1 MANCS
6 NCSAPLLSGSI
17 KCEYCGSR
25 NDIDLK
31 GINYYTTNEPDSE
44 RICPRCNIRL
54 KTIDLKVEG
63 KFLVE
68 RCDECLGLFF
78 DPGELEAL
86 LQATVTNVFAIDRSR
101 LNAIN
106 ATRRAENY
114 AITYLKCPICSTMMN
129 RVNFGAKSGV
139 VVDICKDH
147 GVWLDGGEL
156 RHLAE
161 WMKAGGKLLDQERQE
176 ERKRQEAEAQLELL
190 KQRSKSSTGG
200 EFSEYGGFRNYDGN
214 DTDDLFE
221 LLKKAVIFFT
231 R

>member
-1 MANCS
+1 MSLPSTEAAECHQCNQ
-6 NCSAPLLSGSI
+6 
-17 KCEYCGSR
+17 KSR
-25 NDIDLK
+25 RLR
-31 GINYYTTNEPDSE
+31 YY
-44 RICPRCNIRL
+44 L
-54 KTIDLKVEG
+54 
-63 KFLVE
+63 
-68 RCDECLGLFF
+68 
-78 DPGELEAL
+78 
-86 LQATVTNVFAIDRSR
+86 
-101 LNAIN
+101 
-106 ATRRAENY
+106 
-114 AITYLKCPICSTMMN
+114 LKCPICSKMMN

-139 VVDICKDH
+139 VVDVCKDH

-176 ERKRQEAEAQLELL
+176 ERKRQEAEAERELL
-190 KQRSKSSTGG
+190 KQRSITSAGG

>member
-1 MANCS
+1 MANCA
-6 NCSAPLLSGSI
+6 NCSAPLPSGKI
-17 KCEYCGSR
+17 QCVYCGSR

-68 RCDECLGLFF
+68 RCDQCLGLFF

-86 LQATVTNVFAIDRSR
+86 LNSTVTNVFAIDQSR
-101 LNAIN
+101 MDAIN
-106 ATRRAENY
+106 AARRADDY
-114 AITYLKCPICSTMMN
+114 PIGYIKCPVCANMMN
-129 RVNFGAKSGV
+129 RINFGVKSGV
-139 VVDICKDH
+139 IIDHCKAH

-161 WMKAGGKLLDQERQE
+161 WMKAGGKMLDQQRQE
-176 ERKRQEAEAQLELL
+176 ELKRKEADDELKRQRAKGQISGAENYSDYSNYRTGSLE
-190 KQRSKSSTGG
+190 
-200 EFSEYGGFRNYDGN
+200 
-214 DTDDLFE
+214 DDLFD
-221 LLKKAVIFFT
+221 LLKRAVSIFT